1 MLSLRTSPELIYLTN
16 DYVTELALECALHA
30 LAILKENDSICRSIN
45 DNDTPEY
52 SSTNVKSS
60 TPNAAV
66 RLHYLAG
73 KLFLS
78 QNEPTNALAHLQIA
92 AEKTKD
98 WPSLHL
104 SIQRALLHCQK
115 RCSSAQGERDSFIK
129 LLLDPS
135 SCNMLT
141 TDAQKS
147 TTVTSDTEVIWRDD
161 ESQITKPPLDFAVT
175 FLDSTHATCGDTVLA
190 CVSIRSCLSIPV
202 YLQSIQLDTTA
213 GCFEISNLHRHVSK
227 DTMKSWVNNEV
238 TQSPETSDVVNVC
251 SGIQLNANGLVY
263 FFTQMKLPPTLVET
277 ALGRTAADLSKFH
290 PKNGKLCNMGFTV
303 AGELSVANALSSR
316 IQLSNHNLLP
326 FSSAGNLC
334 QSRWLDNTNKISLD
348 GKPVAVLDLAK
359 KDISYFGGV
368 PLVCH
373 GLTLKMKPSSNSSAS
388 LVNVRIDRTHHLSP
402 LGRRDVLQYLMEE
415 CNYMSHSWSRPAFH
429 PWYLGPRC
437 LRVLGSR
444 PHMEVTN
451 LTDSATGGVCIEGTV
466 NRTVFKLVA
475 GSRYDCKD
483 ITMRLRCS
491 SRREKADGVAVE
503 TESEDVE
510 SDNRSVFVQRSLD
523 TSAKMSTAD
532 GICLPM
538 GWEPRQDLISDE
550 SHDVSSTVAP
560 ALEAG
565 KCLMLPLDVFRPLD
579 VLPYNLSETSHVSTL
594 YELILTF
601 REVRTDVAK
610 DADSTTGNQVMVIQ
624 RGNIKWMK
632 PFCGDFV
639 VIEGNQKAFPC
650 GVQHESNSSNASTTS
665 RNKTEII
672 SADGESIRMRFIL
685 KTNGLGGNVAAGVN
699 HVMNEV
705 CVLL

>member
-1 MLSLRTSPELIYLTN
+1 
-16 DYVTELALECALHA
+16 
-30 LAILKENDSICRSIN
+30 
-45 DNDTPEY
+45 
-52 SSTNVKSS
+52 
-60 TPNAAV
+60 
-66 RLHYLAG
+66 
-73 KLFLS
+73 
-78 QNEPTNALAHLQIA
+78 
-92 AEKTKD
+92 
-98 WPSLHL
+98 
-104 SIQRALLHCQK
+104 
-115 RCSSAQGERDSFIK
+115 
-129 LLLDPS
+129 
-135 SCNMLT
+135 
-141 TDAQKS
+141 
-147 TTVTSDTEVIWRDD
+147 
-161 ESQITKPPLDFAVT
+161 
-175 FLDSTHATCGDTVLA
+175 
-190 CVSIRSCLSIPV
+190 
-202 YLQSIQLDTTA
+202 
-213 GCFEISNLHRHVSK
+213 
-227 DTMKSWVNNEV
+227 
-238 TQSPETSDVVNVC
+238 
-251 SGIQLNANGLVY
+251 
-263 FFTQMKLPPTLVET
+263 
-277 ALGRTAADLSKFH
+277 
-290 PKNGKLCNMGFTV
+290 
-303 AGELSVANALSSR
+303 
-316 IQLSNHNLLP
+316 
-326 FSSAGNLC
+326 
-334 QSRWLDNTNKISLD
+334 
-348 GKPVAVLDLAK
+348 
-359 KDISYFGGV
+359 
-368 PLVCH
+368 
-373 GLTLKMKPSSNSSAS
+373 
-388 LVNVRIDRTHHLSP
+388 
-402 LGRRDVLQYLMEE
+402 
-415 CNYMSHSWSRPAFH
+415 
-429 PWYLGPRC
+429 
-437 LRVLGSR
+437 
-444 PHMEVTN
+444 
-451 LTDSATGGVCIEGTV
+451 
-466 NRTVFKLVA
+466 
-475 GSRYDCKD
+475 
-483 ITMRLRCS
+483 MRLRCS

-699 HVMNEV
+699 HVINEV